1 MNKIVVTGADGQLGM
16 SLRNIAGNYPNC
28 KFLFTDYKELDITS
42 LQSINQFFREN
53 EVDCIINCAAYT
65 AVDKAESEPE
75 KATLLNTTAVSY
87 LTAAAGF
94 FSATIIHISTD
105 YVFDGKNSSP
115 IDEEEPVAPTSVYG
129 KTKAEGEQYVLYY
142 PKGIVIR
149 TAWLYSEY
157 GNNFVK
163 TMRRLGAEREEISV
177 VDDQIGTPTY
187 AGDLAFAIMKIVEQ
201 ETKEYGLFHYSN
213 EGSCSW
219 AQFAERIM
227 SYSGLKCKVK
237 RITTDQ
243 YPTVAKRPAFSLLN
257 KSKIRS
263 VYAIDIPYWEN
274 SLEKMIAEKVF

>member
-1 MNKIVVTGADGQLGM
+1 MNKILVTGADGQLGM
-16 SLRNIAGNYPNC
+16 SLRDIAGNYPNC

-187 AGDLAFAIMKIVEQ
+187 AGDLALAIMKIVEQ
-201 ETKEYGLFHYSN
+201 EPKEYGLFHYSN
-213 EGSCSW
+213 EGACSW

-243 YPTVAKRPAFSLLN
+243 YPTAAKRPAFSLLN

-263 VYAIDIPYWEN
+263 VYAIDIPCWEK